1 MEKSKFIDFYNKHHS
16 GDTSKDGS
24 MYQLQMPGHFY
35 MGVTYVFAKDDTEDL
50 EIYKQQYDQIVKTNR
65 EYENTLMWGVKK

>member
-1 MEKSKFIDFYNKHHS
+1 MTKFIDFYTAHHE
-16 GDTSKDGS
+16 GKTPKDGK
-24 MYQLQMPGHFY
+24 MYELQMPSHFY
-35 MGVTYVFAKDDTEDL
+35 MGTTFVFAKDDAEDL